1 MRNANKARIGIA
13 VLLLVVLAIVGI
25 VTFMIFHRARWSTR
39 IVRLPQHLS
48 PEEYTVVLQPHF
60 YTRLMDDTNTTR
72 EQIKLLTGNSTVKL
86 HCVERTN
93 KIVLHA
99 SDLNISN
106 PVVINL
112 HDNRTLGVSDVR
124 QAEGQILEIRLNQ
137 HLEKGHKY
145 SLFLDFRRELSD
157 TLTGLYLSGYSDQ
170 ERFTAEP
177 DRFLVATNMEPSD
190 ARMVF
195 PCFDEPH
202 MKAVFHVTVIHRRNT
217 TALGN
222 AAARESRAIDDDWM
236 VTHFHP
242 TPKMSTY
249 LFAIVVSEFTAL
261 TSEHPR
267 VKIQIHA
274 RPSATQTGRSQVA
287 VNITGR
293 ILSFYEEY
301 LGMEYGLSK
310 LDQIALPDLHA
321 AAMENWGLVTYK
333 EPSLLQFLIA
343 DPGAHFLHRVNIAY
357 IVAHELAHQWFGNL
371 VTMKWWNEVWLNEGF
386 ANYMTRP
393 VMKELLQDPDFVDL
407 MEMRSLQE
415 CLQADAG
422 PSHPLTVPPEDIQT
436 PSDLYTLFD
445 IISYNKG
452 AAVLTM
458 LASAIDEQVFLNG
471 VKMYLRE
478 FSYNNTDQYD
488 LWRTIQKAVDD
499 SGGHVDVAEV
509 MTSWTTQTGFPLL
522 TIDTTTGEVVQ
533 EHWSDSD
540 KDSSRRW
547 HVPVHFMT
555 GTSGSS
561 VVFLQNHR
569 KVQRDE
575 LKSRNGAWILANVNY
590 TGYYKVNYDPGN
602 WQRLVAQLET
612 DLHRIPMMNRMAL
625 IQSAFEF
632 SRAEM
637 VDVTLTLNVTRFLRH
652 ERAFLPWQLV
662 AEELPEWTMM
672 FDRSDFYGLM
682 QAYWRTRV
690 KGVYELFR
698 NYTDSMTPPP
708 DFSQQNF
715 QSVAVHVACSNDLPE
730 CVEMASKTLANWLA
744 SNQTEKKKEHLDSE
758 SLEYVALCR
767 GMAAAGESEWDQV
780 WDLVASFNR
789 TELHPL
795 LACSTNTSL
804 LQRYLQYTLD
814 AEKIPLMYSHDIVA
828 DISRS
833 VAGHQLAWDFVQAH
847 WEHFR
852 QEWTGWRASMLLHV
866 MAKRFTSEAELTQLE
881 TMESKYNP
889 DTDLTRTKERIR
901 QNIRW
906 FQKNQGVFRAWFQRE
921 AAA

>member
-13 VLLLVVLAIVGI
+13 VLLLVILGIVGI

-39 IVRLPQHLS
+39 IVRLPENLS

-112 HDNRTLGVSDVR
+112 HDNRTLGVRDVR
-124 QAEGQILEIRLNQ
+124 QEEGQILEIRLNQ

-145 SLFLDFRRELSD
+145 SLFLDFRRELSGG
-157 TLTGLYLSGYSDQ
+157 LSGLYLSGYSDQ
-170 ERFTAEP
+170 ERLTAEP
-177 DRFLVATNMEPSD
+177 DRFLVVTNMEPSD

-202 MKAVFHVTVIHRRNT
+202 MKAVFHVAVIHRRNT

-222 AAARESRAIDDDWM
+222 AAARESRVINDDWM

-301 LGMEYGLSK
+301 LGIEYGLSK

-333 EPSLLQFLIA
+333 ELSLLQFPIT

-393 VMKELLQDPDFVDL
+393 VMKQLLQDPDFVDL

-422 PSHPLTVPPEDIQT
+422 QSHPLTVPPEDIQT

-458 LASAIDEQVFLNG
+458 LASAIGEQVFLRG
-471 VKMYLRE
+471 LKMYLRE

-499 SGGHVDVAEV
+499 SGGHVDVTEV

-602 WQRLVAQLET
+602 WQRLVSQLET

-632 SRAEM
+632 SR
-637 VDVTLTLNVTRFLRH
+637 
-652 ERAFLPWQLV
+652 
-662 AEELPEWTMM
+662 
-672 FDRSDFYGLM
+672 
-682 QAYWRTRV
+682 
-690 KGVYELFR
+690 
-698 NYTDSMTPPP
+698 
-708 DFSQQNF
+708 NF
-715 QSVAVHVACSNDLPE
+715 QSVAVHIACSNDLPE
-730 CVEMASKTLANWLA
+730 CVDMASKTLANWLA
-744 SNQTEKKKEHLDSE
+744 SNQTEKNKEHLDSE
-758 SLEYVALCR
+758 SLEYLTLCR

-780 WDLVASFNR
+780 WDLVTSFNR
-789 TELHPL
+789 TELYPL

-814 AEKIPLMYSHDIVA
+814 AEKIPLMYSHNIVA
-828 DISRS
+828 DITRS
-833 VAGHQLAWDFVQAH
+833 VAGHQLAWDFMQAH

-866 MAKRFTSEAELTQLE
+866 VAKRFTSEAELTQLE
-881 TMESKYNP
+881 TIESKYNP

-906 FQKNQGVFRAWFQRE
+906 FQKNEGVVRAWFQRE

>member
-632 SRAEM
+632 SR
-637 VDVTLTLNVTRFLRH
+637 
-652 ERAFLPWQLV
+652 
-662 AEELPEWTMM
+662 
-672 FDRSDFYGLM
+672 
-682 QAYWRTRV
+682 
-690 KGVYELFR
+690 
-698 NYTDSMTPPP
+698 
-708 DFSQQNF
+708 NF